1 MELKLYF
8 SDCGWQGSTTIV
20 AKSWEEALEIAKP
33 EYSSDLTLDQFKSIF
48 EEHEIKSG
56 LMLICLGDQ

>member
-20 AKSWEEALEIAKP
+20 AKNWEEAFEIAKP
-33 EYSSDLTLDQFKSIF
+33 QYSSDLTFELFKRVF
-48 EEHEIKSG
+48 DEHEIKAG
-56 LMLICLGDQ
+56 LTLICSGF